1 MPKPDQFIMIKKN
14 KQNKNLQTK
23 YAVTKS
29 FFCNSKDALIIVNV
43 L

>member
-1 MPKPDQFIMIKKN
+1 MPKPDQFIMILK

-29 FFCNSKDALIIVNV
+29 FFCNSKDAFIIVSV